1 MPASITDT
9 PIEDQAFTVIWA
21 APILPGKAEAWRRF
35 MQALLGDRRQ
45 DYEDTC
51 RRLGIQAMRAW
62 ITETARG
69 DIGVLAVIAPQPEQ
83 VMVELSGSDIAFDRW
98 LRAQL
103 ALLQGV
109 DISEPPRIPPSEL
122 VLDWSGSAESQEE
135 GGEGETINPGSKV
148 KE

>member
-1 MPASITDT
+1 MRRSITDI

-45 DYEDTC
+45 DFEDAC
-51 RRLGIQAMRAW
+51 GRLGIQAMRAW
-62 ITETARG
+62 IAETARG
-69 DIGVLAVIAPQPEQ
+69 DMGVIAVIAPQPEQ
-83 VMVELSGSDIAFDRW
+83 IMVELSRSDMAFDRW

-109 DISEPPRIPPSEL
+109 DISGPPRMPPSEL
-122 VLDWSGSAESQEE
+122 ILDWSGSAESQEE
-135 GGEGETINPGSKV
+135 GGQTEP
-148 KE
+148 

>member
-1 MPASITDT
+1 MGTSITDT

-35 MQALLGDRRQ
+35 MQALLGDRRS
-45 DYEDTC
+45 DFEDAC
-51 RRLGIQAMRAW
+51 RRLKIQAMRAW

-83 VMVELSGSDIAFDRW
+83 VMVELSRSDLAFDRW

-103 ALLQGV
+103 ALLQGL
-109 DISEPPRIPPSEL
+109 DISGPPRMPPSEL
-122 VLDWSGSAESQEE
+122 VLDWCGPAANREE
-135 GGEGETINPGSKV
+135 GGEGETINPDT
-148 KE
+148 